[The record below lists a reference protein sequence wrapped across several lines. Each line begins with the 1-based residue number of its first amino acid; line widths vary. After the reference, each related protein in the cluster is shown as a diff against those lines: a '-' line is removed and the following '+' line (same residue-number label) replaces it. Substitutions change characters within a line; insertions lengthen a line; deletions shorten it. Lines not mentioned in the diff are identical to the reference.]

1 VELVRRAGRGGLMSS
16 DTPRILVISQW
27 PKIKNAEYELIEKMR
42 KTGYPITV
50 VDFLGFDVATGVCI
64 NDAHLPDKYDFAI
77 SFHYDTPKFLNLRT
91 FLWVANPLEFMHF
104 QTNYR
109 INLIQHLRAYDDY
122 LFNGS
127 ALLKSHI
134 RQVLGSEWRDN
145 GLSLIGSSSR
155 TALVPPHPI
164 GAAAAAAEGSK
175 VFYCGVNWERGSGKS
190 GRAQGLLDTL
200 QERGIADFYG
210 PRKLEGID
218 PWAGFTS
225 YRGEIPFDGVSMF
238 ETMRQYGAVLA
249 VSSPAHLKSRTASG
263 RVFEGLASGTPVISD
278 RNPHVV
284 EQFGD
289 LVYYFSGDTEQERAD
304 SIQAALGEI
313 LANPED
319 ANRRVREAQKL
330 IADQYSFEVKLDAA
344 LAAIHDQHRAGLAA
358 IDTGVTVDV
367 FLVDHDPYGPA
378 AGARGEQIF
387 PNLTHILRAAAE
399 LQNQSHHRV
408 RINVRSPNWVD
419 GAPADLP
426 DNVEIRFHAPDL
438 DEVEWGKQR
447 LGAKLADAAS
457 LADGDYVVFFNQLDF
472 PQYDYFEKAINWS
485 REGDRKGKATLFVSG
500 FFVNSFEASAPAS
513 AAGILRNSSS
523 VGLYRWTQDSIAE
536 HQMGMLFFSRAA
548 LSALDFSSLT
558 RFDVLLALAVV
569 LRAGNGAVEM
579 HRSRHLT
586 LRVSEG
592 YFHRYHAVHAQVEA
606 RGFWALQY
614 DMPTNFTHEINSL
627 YDAFHESP
635 AAIAVADKLS
645 GHGQQAVM
653 PSIRGL
659 DRFNHFVDRVRPYY
673 MFARKVWH
681 RSGLSRLNAK
691 LRGR

>member
-1 VELVRRAGRGGLMSS
+1 MAS
-16 DTPRILVISQW
+16 TAPRVLVISQW

-50 VDFLGFDVATGVCI
+50 VDFLGFDVATGKCI
-64 NDAHLPDKYDFAI
+64 NDVHLPDNYDFAI

-104 QTNYR
+104 QSNYR
-109 INLIQHLRAYDDY
+109 VNLIQHLRAYDDY

-127 ALLKSHI
+127 ALLKGHI
-134 RQVLGSEWRDN
+134 RQVLGSEWHDS
-145 GLSLIGSSSR
+145 GLSLIGSASR
-155 TALVPPHPI
+155 SALVPPHPL
-164 GAAAAAAEGSK
+164 GAAAVAAEASK
-175 VFYCGVNWERGSGKS
+175 VFYCGVNWERGVGKS
-190 GRAQGLLDTL
+190 GRAQGLLDVL
-200 QERGIADFYG
+200 QERGIAEFYG

-263 RVFEGLASGTPVISD
+263 RVFEGLVSGTPVISD
-278 RNPHVV
+278 RNPHVI

-289 LVYYFSGDTEQERAD
+289 LVYYFSGDTEQAKAD
-304 SIQAALGEI
+304 SIQAALNQI
-313 LANPED
+313 LADPDE

-330 IADQYSFEVKLDAA
+330 IAEQYSFETRLDAT
-344 LAAIHDQHRAGLAA
+344 LAAIEAEHQEGLAA
-358 IDTGVTVDV
+358 PDAGSVVDV
-367 FLVDHDPYGPA
+367 VLVDHDPWGPSSHA
-378 AGARGEQIF
+378 VGAKVF
-387 PNLTHILRAAAE
+387 PNLPHVLRAAAE

-408 RINVRSPNWVD
+408 RISVRSPRWFEGV
-419 GAPADLP
+419 PSDLP
-426 DNVEIRFHAPDL
+426 PNVEFRFLPTQ
-438 DEVEWGKQR
+438 DEMEEWNKQR
-447 LGAKLADAAS
+447 MGAKLADLAS
-457 LADGDYVVFFNQLDF
+457 EVGGDYAVFFNQLDF
-472 PQYDYFEKAINWS
+472 PQYDYFEKALKWS
-485 REGDRKGKATLFVSG
+485 LESGRKGKPTLFVAG
-500 FFVNSFEASAPAS
+500 FFVNAFHALAPAS

-523 VGLYRWTQDSIAE
+523 VGLYRWTADSIAE
-536 HQMGMLFFSRAA
+536 HQVGTLFFSRAA
-548 LSALDFSSLT
+548 LSALDLSGLA
-558 RFDVLLALAVV
+558 RFDVLLALSVV
-569 LRAGNGAVEM
+569 LRASEGVVEM

-606 RGFWALQY
+606 KGFWALQY
-614 DMPTNFTHEINSL
+614 DMPTNFVHEINSL

-645 GHGQQAVM
+645 GHGQPVM
-653 PSIRGL
+653 PGLPGL
-659 DRFNHFVDRVRPYY
+659 DRFNRFADRVRPFYAV
-673 MFARKVWH
+673 ARTVWH
-681 RSGLSRLNAK
+681 KSGLSWSYAK